1 MFILVVGL
9 PLGRSPEGAGAPAL
23 VGNAEVPVQPDILVL
38 ILSLI
43 ESLRAAE
50 VRVETACPRTAIAVA
65 ATVIGREGMG
75 KK

>member
-9 PLGRSPEGAGAPAL
+9 PLGRSIEGAGAPAL
-23 VGNAEVPVQPDILVL
+23 VGNAEVPVQSDILVL

-50 VRVETACPRTAIAVA
+50 VRIETACPRTAVAVA
-65 ATVIGREGMG
+65 ATVIGGYTRG
-75 KK
+75 KR